1 MCCRYQLS
9 QEHYRRLLA
18 ELGIEAPAELV
29 SRYNIAPGSSV
40 PVVRTATN
48 GAAPEVGSL
57 RWGLTPAWA
66 KADEPAARLVNARAE
81 TLEAKPSFRDAL
93 RRRRCVLPASGFF
106 EWEVLGRTRLPW
118 LFRWRDESPFGLA
131 GLWDSWRSPAGEVVE
146 SCAVVTLAPN
156 DLMRPI
162 HHRMPVMLT
171 PAECRAW
178 LDPRTSAPA
187 GLLSLLRSP
196 AASAMTALRVNS
208 CVNSVQ
214 QEGPQCIEPAD
225 PATLANDGRQL
236 SLEW

>member
-1 MCCRYQLS
+1 VCCRYQLS

-18 ELGIEAPAELV
+18 ELGIETPAEFV

-40 PVVRTATN
+40 PVVRTATSQS
-48 GAAPEVGSL
+48 GREVVSL

-66 KADEPAARLVNARAE
+66 KADEPPARLVNARAE

-93 RRRRCVLPASGFF
+93 RSRRCVLPASGFF
-106 EWEVLGRTRLPW
+106 EWEIVGRARSPW

-146 SCAVVTLAPN
+146 SCAVVTVAPN

-171 PAECRAW
+171 PTECRVW
-178 LDPRTSAPA
+178 LDLRAAAPA
-187 GLLSLLRSP
+187 GLSSLLRSP
-196 AASAMTALRVNS
+196 ETGAMTGLRVNS

-214 QEGPQCIEPAD
+214 QEGPQCIEPAEA
-225 PATLANDGRQL
+225 ATLANDGRQL